1 MTWTALS
8 SNFHNTTT
16 RNWLPSNWSSN
27 QSNKALNSWTSLK
40 AGFGRSSKNLTICR
54 TCKSIYLTISPTVTY
69 TTFLAKLLPLSQISL
84 TFAACVHAAWV
95 LNSSDMYKMTGE
107 SESEEIQGKKDK
119 VSSLSVDP
127 LPCPFLLSLSP
138 ILLRLLA
145 IYTGDAR
152 TRKGKEREGIA
163 QSSHF
168 LLLQL
173 QTCSRPEK
181 VSLTGRFL

>member
-1 MTWTALS
+1 
-8 SNFHNTTT
+8 
-16 RNWLPSNWSSN
+16 
-27 QSNKALNSWTSLK
+27 
-40 AGFGRSSKNLTICR
+40 
-54 TCKSIYLTISPTVTY
+54 
-69 TTFLAKLLPLSQISL
+69 
-84 TFAACVHAAWV
+84 
-95 LNSSDMYKMTGE
+95 MTGE

-119 VSSLSVDP
+119 VISLSVDP

-173 QTCSRPEK
+173 QTCSRSISIFE
-181 VSLTGRFL
+181 SLPNPPPPPSAPPSL